1 MTYPYENMRDKSDK
15 PKNVSRQKRFGKL
28 SKTERFALIE
38 KVFIRYPRLKTL
50 YKKIDFCRTYSE
62 IAAEPECMLITG
74 TQGAGKTTLLEWYAG
89 DFPIQQL
96 PEKPVI
102 PILITTVPAPATVK
116 NLAAEMLKSI
126 GDPAAERGTISS
138 LTLRLRKFLFDCNVE
153 LIILD
158 EFQHFDDRNSRGVLK
173 IVSDWLKNLLNQTK
187 IPIVLVGMP
196 GCESVL
202 DAKGNEQL
210 KRRFSN
216 REVIQPFRW
225 KGSKENEEFRQLL
238 KRIDDE
244 LPLLEDSNLADLTTG
259 FLIYE
264 ATDGVINYVMKL
276 LRRASRIAIEGGRE
290 QIDHSILAEAYK
302 KVLAKEFTH
311 RPNPFLL
318 PATESRMKR
327 PATRAT
333 PKIGAVNK
341 RIKARQR
348 KVDLSDVLST
358 R

>member
-1 MTYPYENMRDKSDK
+1 MKTMKDKSNK
-15 PKNVSRQKRFGKL
+15 PKNLSRQKRFGKL

-50 YKKIDFCRTYSE
+50 HKKIDFCRTYSK
-62 IAAEPECMLITG
+62 IAAEPECLLMAG

-89 DFPIQQL
+89 DFQIQEL
-96 PEKPVI
+96 PEKRVI

-138 LTLRLRKFLFDCNVE
+138 LTLRLRKFLLDCEVE

-158 EFQHFDDRNSRGVLK
+158 EFQHFDDRKSRGVLK

-202 DAKGNEQL
+202 DAEGNEQL

-216 REVIQPFRW
+216 RAVIQPFRW

-244 LPLLEDSNLADLTTG
+244 LPLLEDSNLADLATA

-276 LRRASRIAIEGGRE
+276 LRRASRIAIEDGRE
-290 QIDHSILAEAYK
+290 RLDYSILAEAYDE
-302 KVLAKEFTH
+302 VLAKESMQ

-318 PATESRMKR
+318 ASNESQVK
-327 PATRAT
+327 PLAKRAT
-333 PKIGAVNK
+333 ATIGTTSK
-341 RIKARQR
+341 RIKPLKRRANM
-348 KVDLSDVLST
+348 SDVLST

>member
-1 MTYPYENMRDKSDK
+1 MKNESDK
-15 PKNVSRQKRFGKL
+15 PKNLSRQKRFGEL
-28 SKTERFALIE
+28 SKAERFTLIE

-50 YKKIDFCRTYSE
+50 HKKIDFCRTYSK
-62 IAAEPECMLITG
+62 IAAEPECLLIAG

-89 DFPIQQL
+89 DFPIQEL
-96 PEKPVI
+96 PQKRVI

-138 LTLRLRKFLFDCNVE
+138 LTLRLRKFLLDCEVE

-158 EFQHFDDRNSRGVLK
+158 EFQHFDDRKSRGVLK

-202 DAKGNEQL
+202 DAEGNEQL

-244 LPLLEDSNLADLTTG
+244 LPLLEDSNLADLATA

-276 LRRASRIAIEGGRE
+276 LRRASRIAVEDGRKR
-290 QIDHSILAEAYK
+290 IDHSILAEVYK
-302 KVLAKEFTH
+302 KVLAKEFAD
-311 RPNPFLL
+311 RPNPFLFT
-318 PATESRMKR
+318 ANACRMKEPAIRAPR
-327 PATRAT
+327 PN
-333 PKIGAVNK
+333 KIGAVGK
-341 RIKARQR
+341 RIKAGKR
-348 KVDLSDVLST
+348 KVNLSDVLST